1 MVIPIT
7 KSLLVSDLLK
17 ASIETISAAPRT
29 EICLF
34 YLKKK
39 DVLAYLEYK

>member
-17 ASIETISAAPRT
+17 ASSDIISAAPKNIT
-29 EICLF
+29 
-34 YLKKK
+34 
-39 DVLAYLEYK
+39 YKIMWKVNLGES